1 MVCFFLVVLSL
12 ASISV
17 VEGLVVCLDPAGRLA
32 EGELGEAKEAEEGRV
47 EREGRDAA
55 EEMEEEEGEEAR
67 TGREGGV
74 LEGRVG
80 RVDVGKVE
88 GRVEEEGKEEEEES
102 WSTGPP
108 QVTTHSSIVSKLFS
122 FPRNI
127 LYVQEVLSIFL
138 YILVI

>member
-1 MVCFFLVVLSL
+1 MVVLSL
-12 ASISV
+12 ASISL
-17 VEGLVVCLDPAGRLA
+17 VEGLVVCLDPACRLA
-32 EGELGEAKEAEEGRV
+32 RVELGEAREEEEEGRV

-55 EEMEEEEGEEAR
+55 EEMEDEEGEEAR

-88 GRVEEEGKEEEEES
+88 GRVEEDGKEEEEEEES

-127 LYVQEVLSIFL
+127 LYVQEVLSIF
-138 YILVI
+138 I